1 MTDVLEAPVAA
12 GAHHGAEVDDHHG
25 PTGFL
30 KWITSTDHKVI
41 GMSYTVTSVIM
52 MIIGGIFAELI
63 RAQLS
68 TPNGTLVSL
77 AQYNE
82 LFTMHGS
89 VMIYL
94 FIGPFAFGALANIIV
109 PIQIGAPDM
118 AFPRLNALSY
128 WLYLTGS
135 ITMLSGFFVA
145 GGA

>member
-1 MTDVLEAPVAA
+1 MTDVLEAPVVA
-12 GAHHGAEVDDHHG
+12 GAHHSPDVDDHHG

-41 GMSYTVTSVIM
+41 GMSYTVTSIVM

-82 LFTMHGS
+82 L
-89 VMIYL
+89 
-94 FIGPFAFGALANIIV
+94 
-109 PIQIGAPDM
+109 
-118 AFPRLNALSY
+118 
-128 WLYLTGS
+128 
-135 ITMLSGFFVA
+135 
-145 GGA
+145 